1 MTALIDQIPALPVLF
16 PLLTAAVVAL
26 VPWRGLAWAL
36 AAAATGAGFLAAL
49 AGLLDLGGGGGGRLS
64 YALGGWPPP
73 WGIEF
78 VADGASLL
86 VATVVGALSFIATI
100 YAKVLI
106 EKEIERH
113 LIPRAYASWLLAAG
127 GIQGTVLTGDAF
139 NLFVFLEIASLATV
153 TLIALGSRQDRRALI
168 AAFNYL
174 VIGSI
179 GATFYVIGVGF
190 CYAVTGTL
198 NMADLAARL
207 PEAAAT
213 APLLAGFAFM
223 LAGIMVKAA
232 VFPVHF
238 WVPAA
243 YGYAPSAVSTMLAAV
258 ATKAALLV
266 LARIVFT
273 VFSGTGDNMVSLIL
287 EWVLM
292 PLSLMAIFVGTLL
305 AIMES
310 NLKKLLAQ
318 SSIAQIGYIAL
329 GFSLGNVPGVAA
341 GFVHVVNH
349 AFIKGGLFMAAGI
362 LAVAMG
368 RRVSVDSLAGMG
380 RAMPA
385 TASAMLVCGLSL
397 VGLPLTAGFI
407 SKLYLVLALLDS
419 GAWLVTALAVAAS
432 ALSVVYLWRIVEAMW
447 MRPMPATG
455 RVREDPMV
463 YGPLWLVALANIW
476 LGLDAGPVVGFSRQA
491 AVAIGA
497 GW

>member
-1 MTALIDQIPALPVLF
+1 MTAPVVDQIPALPVLL
-16 PLLTAAVVAL
+16 PLLTAAIVAL
-26 VPWRGLAWAL
+26 IPWRGAAWAL
-36 AAAATGAGFLAAL
+36 AAIATGAGFLAAL
-49 AGLLDLGGGGGGRLS
+49 AGLLGHDGQRLS

-86 VATVVGALSFIATI
+86 VATVVGALSFISTL
-100 YAKVLI
+100 YAKALI

-198 NMADLAARL
+198 NMADLSARL
-207 PEAAAT
+207 PDSTAT

-238 WVPAA
+238 WLPAA
-243 YGYAPSAVSTMLAAV
+243 YGYAPSAVSTLLAAV

-266 LARIVFT
+266 LARVAFT
-273 VFSGTGDNMVSLIL
+273 VFAGAGDMVALIL

-292 PLSLMAIFVGTLL
+292 PFALMAIFAGTLL
-305 AIMES
+305 AIVES
-310 NLKKLLAQ
+310 NLKRLLAQ
-318 SSIAQIGYIAL
+318 SSVAQIGYIAL

-341 GFVHVVNH
+341 GFVHIVNH
-349 AFIKGGLFMAAGI
+349 ALIKGGLFMAAGI
-362 LAVAMG
+362 LAAAMT
-368 RRVSVDSLAGMG
+368 RRVSMDGLAGMG
-380 RAMPA
+380 RAMPLTGA
-385 TASAMLVCGLSL
+385 AMLVCGLSL

-419 GAWLVTALAVAAS
+419 GAWLVTALVVAAS

-455 RVREDPMV
+455 RVREDPLV
-463 YGPLWLVALANIW
+463 YGPLWLVAAANVW
-476 LGLDAGPVVGFSRQA
+476 LGLDAGPVVDFARLA